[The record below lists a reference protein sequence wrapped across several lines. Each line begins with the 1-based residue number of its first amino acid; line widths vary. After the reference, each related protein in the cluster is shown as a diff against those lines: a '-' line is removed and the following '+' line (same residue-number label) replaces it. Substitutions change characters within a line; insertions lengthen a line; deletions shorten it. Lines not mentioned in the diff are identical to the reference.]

1 MLRVESFHVEKMERK
16 TPEYLELEFE
26 VFYSWENEDEY
37 KDLQIKKEGAVS
49 KGAVSTFDV
58 LFHVLDQ
65 KKRTIPAKLLGLQ
78 RRRRGTLTYI
88 RVYPLGFVEIVGIWT
103 YSLHGII

>member
-37 KDLQIKKEGAVS
+37 KDLQIKKE
-49 KGAVSTFDV
+49 GAVSTFDV